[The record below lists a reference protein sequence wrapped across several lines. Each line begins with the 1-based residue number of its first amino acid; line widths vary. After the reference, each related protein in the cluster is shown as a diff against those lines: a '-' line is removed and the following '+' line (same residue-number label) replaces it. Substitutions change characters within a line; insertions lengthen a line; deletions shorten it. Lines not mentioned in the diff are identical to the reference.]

1 MRIWRQQS
9 LTIVMMS
16 SYSDKRNRKTRH
28 RQLTTMQPANKAHSG
43 TLSTT
48 ERAIPSSPEWDAAN
62 VENVDDDEDDEV
74 SISGEGEGARA
85 SISESSLPDSSRAV
99 PCLSGKRG

>member
-74 SISGEGEGARA
+74 SISGEGEGARGKEDDMVSRDSTYIHQ
-85 SISESSLPDSSRAV
+85 SIS
-99 PCLSGKRG
+99 